1 MRIYTRTGDKGTT
14 GLFGGQ
20 RVGKD
25 SPRIEAEGAVDECNA
40 TLGLVRTLLDDPEL
54 DQRLAWIQSDLFVV
68 GADLAMPHLQGKA
81 AAAWVPRVQA
91 EDVTRLERWIDA
103 AEAELEPLRS
113 FILPGGAP
121 AAAQL
126 HFARAVCRR
135 AERRVVGLASQ
146 EALNPQ
152 VIAYLNRLSDLLFV
166 WARLANQRAGV
177 EETLQLSSRHGS
189 QAGPSLVA
197 A

>member
-1 MRIYTRTGDKGTT
+1 MAGSASAKIRPASR
-14 GLFGGQ
+14 Q
-20 RVGKD
+20 R
-25 SPRIEAEGAVDECNA
+25 GAVDECNA

-68 GADLAMPHLQGKA
+68 GADLATPHLQGKA
-81 AAAWVPRVQA
+81 VAARVPRVQA

-113 FILPGGAP
+113 FILPGGTP
-121 AAAQL
+121 VAAQL

-146 EALNPQ
+146 EAITPQ
-152 VIAYLNRLSDLLFV
+152 VIVYLNRLSDLLFV

-177 EETLQLSSRHGS
+177 EETLQPSSRHGS